1 MTSPQDDVDT
11 EPLVTSDRAVVAS
24 QSSLVGPGESAELVL
39 DPDEPMV
46 RPVLF
51 LSSSLRSAE
60 IVVEH
65 VLHDGH
71 VVRDSEPLAN
81 YKFGAPLALT
91 ASRAVPV
98 RVLVRNCGTET
109 IKVGASLVARGRG

>member
-1 MTSPQDDVDT
+1 MMPDDADT
-11 EPLVTSDRAVVAS
+11 EPLVAADRAIVAS

-51 LSSSLRSAE
+51 LSSSLRSANV
-60 IVVEH
+60 VVEH
-65 VLHDGH
+65 VMHDAH
-71 VVRDSEPLAN
+71 VVRDTEPLDG
-81 YKFGAPLALT
+81 YKFGAPLKLT

-98 RVLVRNCGTET
+98 RVLVRNCGAET
-109 IKVGASLVARGRG
+109 VKVGASLVARG